1 MSKFPF
7 VVEPRIQPILEKIGS
22 EHAGYLEVK
31 RQGYLSVGERA
42 AYHQITAQNDTTS
55 EILALTR
62 TVASELGID
71 MEEAYRVTTNCLTG
85 KIDTEKESA
94 VIRTHVDDINDL
106 TASLLYSEN
115 NQRLVKAYIVAAF
128 RIDSELTYDDMSELH
143 PDITDGLVTLFEDEE
158 AKSTKRLTEALREG
172 KEEGEEAETETISQL
187 EEAEKKPRRKAKQA
201 STSQKSTGT

>member
-7 VVEPRIQPILEKIGS
+7 VVEPRIQPVLEKIGS
-22 EHAGYLEVK
+22 EQAGYLEVK
-31 RQGYLSVGERA
+31 RQGYLAVGERA

-62 TVASELGID
+62 TVATELGID
-71 MEEAYRVTTNCLTG
+71 MEAAYRVTTNCLTG
-85 KIDTEKESA
+85 KMESDLEA
-94 VIRTHVDDINDL
+94 DVVKKHSDEINAL

-115 NQRLVKAYIVAAF
+115 NQRLIKSYIIAAF
-128 RIDSELTYDDMSELH
+128 RVNPELTYDDMSDLH
-143 PDITDGLVTLFEDEE
+143 PDVVDGLVALFEDEE
-158 AKSTKRLTEALREG
+158 AKSTQRLVEALREG
-172 KEEGEEAETETISQL
+172 KEEGEEAETEAISQL